1 MMKRIRLKPRND
13 LDRDLRDNIIERGWT
28 PGKREDE
35 TNETESLKGLRNKN

>member
-1 MMKRIRLKPRND
+1 MMKRIRLKPCND

-35 TNETESLKGLRNKN
+35 NKWNREFEGPPE